1 MGIDNDTPTVHN
13 NITFKP
19 DGTKGSLISNPNFN
33 NIYFSGNDAQVMLTL
48 THDGRMIL
56 GPGISK
62 QKATQE
68 IAAMLVREYHKL
80 TGVDII

>member
-1 MGIDNDTPTVHN
+1 MGIDDNTPTKHE
-13 NITFKP
+13 NIQSEGTIYFRP
-19 DGTKGSLISNPNFN
+19 DNPTFN
-33 NIYFSGNDAQVMLTL
+33 NIYFHGADAQVMLTL

-68 IAAMLVREYHKL
+68 IAAMLVKEYQKL

>member
-1 MGIDNDTPTVHN
+1 MGIDDNTPTKHE
-13 NITFKP
+13 NIQSEGTIYFRP
-19 DGTKGSLISNPNFN
+19 DNPTFN
-33 NIYFSGNDAQVMLTL
+33 NIYFHGAD
-48 THDGRMIL
+48 

-68 IAAMLVREYHKL
+68 IAAMLVKEYQKL

>member
-1 MGIDNDTPTVHN
+1 MV
-13 NITFKP
+13 
-19 DGTKGSLISNPNFN
+19 
-33 NIYFSGNDAQVMLTL
+33 
-48 THDGRMIL
+48 L

-68 IAAMLVREYHKL
+68 IAAMLLREYHKL

>member
-1 MGIDNDTPTVHN
+1 
-13 NITFKP
+13 
-19 DGTKGSLISNPNFN
+19 
-33 NIYFSGNDAQVMLTL
+33 
-48 THDGRMIL
+48 MIL

-68 IAAMLVREYHKL
+68 IAAMLVKEYQKL

>member
-1 MGIDNDTPTVHN
+1 MGIDNDTPTIHE
-13 NITFKP
+13 NINATATVYFDSPQFK
-19 DGTKGSLISNPNFN
+19 
-33 NIYFSGNDAQVMLTL
+33 NIYFYGEDAQVMITL
-48 THDGRMIL
+48 THDGRMVL

-68 IAAMLVREYHKL
+68 IAAMLLREYHKL